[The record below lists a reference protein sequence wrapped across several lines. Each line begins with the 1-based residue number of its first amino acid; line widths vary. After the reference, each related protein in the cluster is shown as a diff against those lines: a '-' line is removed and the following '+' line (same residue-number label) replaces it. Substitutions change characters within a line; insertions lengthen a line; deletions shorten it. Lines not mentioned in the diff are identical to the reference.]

1 MNKNIPEVYENF
13 SDEEL
18 VKKAREDKNA
28 LSELI
33 ARYVCTAEYTAKKIS
48 HQITDDLAQEGL
60 MGLLNA
66 VRTYSADKNIKFST
80 YANVCIKNR
89 ILSSLQK
96 NMPSGEAELTDEQLE
111 EHIDSPEEIP
121 ENIVIEQERMNELYS
136 KISSA
141 LTELEWHVFQMF
153 LTGISYSQIAASLN
167 ITEKA
172 ADNAMQ
178 RVRRKLKSLLR

>member
-1 MNKNIPEVYENF
+1 MSNKISDMYSEY

-18 VKKAREDKNA
+18 VRKAGTDKNA

-33 ARYVCTAEYTAKKIS
+33 ARYVCTTEYTARKIS
-48 HQITDDLAQEGL
+48 GQITEDLEQEGL

-66 VRTYSADKNIKFST
+66 VKTFSEDKNIKFST

-89 ILSSLQK
+89 MLSSLRK
-96 NMPSGEAELTDEQLE
+96 NMPSGEEELDEEQLE
-111 EHIDSPEEIP
+111 EHSDSFHEIP

-136 KISSA
+136 RISSA
-141 LTELEWHVFQMF
+141 LTGLEWKVFQFF
-153 LTGISYSQIAASLN
+153 LTGISYNEIAVSLG

-172 ADNAMQ
+172 VDNAML
-178 RVRRKLKSLLR
+178 RVRRKLKSLLK